1 MESNITINIVEP
13 GGPTPVVPNT
23 GLFTHG
29 IGGPEA
35 TILGITA
42 AVIILVAIIAVLYY
56 RKKQGKFISL
66 KHKKATTIGLASL
79 AAVVS
84 LGTVAGLLKLG
95 ASAAEA
101 NETAEITEQEAV

>member
-1 MESNITINIVEP
+1 MDSNITINIVEP
-13 GGPTPVVPNT
+13 GGPTPVVPDT
-23 GLFTHG
+23 GLFTSG

-42 AVIILVAIIAVLYY
+42 AVIILAVIVAVLYY
-56 RKKQGKFISL
+56 RNKKRGKFISL

-95 ASAAEA
+95 ASAIDAEA
-101 NETAEITEQEAV
+101 DEA